1 MQFETGPIVTN
12 TGIMVFLG
20 NFYEGQKKEISKCVP
35 LDYMGLGWFV
45 LEKSDNQYINIFYKI
60 LTTQINL

>member
-35 LDYMGLGWFV
+35 LDYMGLG
-45 LEKSDNQYINIFYKI
+45 
-60 LTTQINL
+60 